1 MVKVRKKPKRCL
13 ACGRILNNKEIT
25 FPLKEGRV
33 HGWGDCAYEINREN
47 RGQINI
53 KRIRTQLKDLILD
66 GKAF

>member
-1 MVKVRKKPKRCL
+1 MIKKKKKPKRCL

-53 KRIRTQLKDLILD
+53 KRIRTQLKDLIID

>member
-13 ACGRILNNKEIT
+13 ICGRIL
-25 FPLKEGRV
+25 FGHGGDSV

-53 KRIRTQLKDLILD
+53 KRIITQLKDLILD
-66 GKAF
+66 DKAF